1 MSKGRRIAIRVG
13 VILVPLLLVT
23 AWEVVVRAQLV
34 PPSQAAAPSEVL
46 ARLGRLLVSGVLPNH
61 GLHSLSRLL
70 AGVAIGVIAGILSSM
85 YLAKSRIADRLFSPT
100 VQLLAGVPVVV
111 WIPFWVMFFG
121 TGEAFKISMVAISTF
136 FLVHFHSFVALR
148 AVERDYMEL
157 ADIYEKSYWE
167 KVHDVLLP
175 SSAPAMLTATRTAL
189 AFGWV
194 VIFFVEYASARQG
207 SEGLGW
213 FIADARAVG
222 KVEEEFAGLLFLAVL
237 AFVADWLLAK
247 LQRRLIRWSDS
258 LEGMVTQEGL

>member
-1 MSKGRRIAIRVG
+1 MKSKKSTFLRVG
-13 VILVPLLLVT
+13 VVVVPLLLVA
-23 AWEVVVRAQLV
+23 AWEGVVRTGLV
-34 PPSQAAAPSEVL
+34 PPSQAAAPSAVV
-46 ARLGRLLVSGVLPNH
+46 ARLAKLVASGVLPNH
-61 GLHSLSRLL
+61 GLHSLLRLL
-70 AGVAIGVIAGILSSM
+70 GGVGVGVVMGVLSSM
-85 YLAKSRIADRLFSPT
+85 YLAKSRTADRLFSPT

-121 TGEAFKISMVAISTF
+121 TGEEFKISMVAISTF

-167 KVHDVLLP
+167 KVRDVLLP

-222 KVEEEFAGLLFLAVL
+222 KVEEEFAGLLFLALL
-237 AFVADWLLAK
+237 AFLSDSLVARV
-247 LQRRLIRWSDS
+247 QRRLVRWSDS
-258 LEGMVTQEGL
+258 LGVMATQEGL